1 MENRQKASGAANFLN
16 IFDTL
21 NFQDFSKHIRSEPC
35 GTCTEFI
42 AKKAEGFEEEDE
54 YQYIL
59 NSFGEG
65 KSLFQLPKVTQ
76 KLLTLAIN
84 QLDGM
89 ALDGR
94 YDEAQQYHNIIIKI
108 INKIHVAAKK
118 EAMEIKGKKKGY
130 YSFYRKIYPVLAQKS
145 QYLGVVEENEKYFDS
160 NHVKNLFT
168 EIESTQK
175 KVERKIKNL
184 EIPFTSYASFKNG
197 KKEMETGRRKRRIWG
212 SGFEMSDMNFQNL
225 EEIHFGIISFNFE
238 HFLVFSSHKIDPQVE
253 YEANVR
259 VNCVDLSFNMI
270 LKLDDSTTKA
280 LIEGIDQKRKEQKE
294 LSEILNELRLHYKTN
309 DISLYILEK
318 KEIEKEQK
326 MYFKSI
332 CLEQIELERNLGA
345 KFYKEAFCN

>member
-1 MENRQKASGAANFLN
+1 MQGQQKASGAANFLN

-21 NFQDFSKHIRSEPC
+21 NFQDISKHIRSEPC
-35 GTCTEFI
+35 GVCTEFI
-42 AKKAEGFEEEDE
+42 AKKAVGFDEEDE

-65 KSLFQLPKVTQ
+65 KSLFLLPKVT
-76 KLLTLAIN
+76 KDLLTLTIK

-89 ALDGR
+89 AFEGR
-94 YDEAQQYHNIIIKI
+94 YGEAEQYHNNIIKI
-108 INKIHVAAKK
+108 INKIHAAAKK
-118 EAMEIKGKKKGY
+118 EASEILDTQKGY

-145 QYLGVVEENEKYFDS
+145 PYLVMVEEY
-160 NHVKNLFT
+160 KNLFDVEKAKT
-168 EIESTQK
+168 HFSEIESTQK
-175 KVERKIKNL
+175 MVEESIRGL
-184 EIPFTSYASFKNG
+184 SIPFTPYVSFKNG
-197 KKEMETGRRKRRIWG
+197 KKETQTGRRKRRIWG
-212 SGFEMSDMNFQNL
+212 SGYEMSDMNFRHAEN
-225 EEIHFGIISFNFE
+225 INFGIISFNDE
-238 HFLVFSSHKIDPQVE
+238 HFLVFSRHKIDPKVE
-253 YEANVR
+253 YNAHVR
-259 VNCVDLSFNMI
+259 VNCVDLSFNMK

-280 LIEGIDQKRKEQKE
+280 LMEGIDAKRNEQKE

-318 KEIEKEQK
+318 KKIEEEQK